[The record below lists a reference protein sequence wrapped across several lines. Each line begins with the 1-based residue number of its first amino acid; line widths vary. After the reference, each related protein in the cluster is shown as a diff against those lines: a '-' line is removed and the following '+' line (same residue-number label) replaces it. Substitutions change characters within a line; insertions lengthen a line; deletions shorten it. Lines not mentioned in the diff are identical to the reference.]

1 MFYTFMWFIA
11 LLLLLLVDV
20 VYVTSFIGG
29 YYPEFE
35 FFYWV
40 VELVLL
46 IHLIFLIKRKT
57 YTWEKLFFIDSI
69 ERYIPALCG
78 MNCVLRQILR
88 FCMVVYWILLPLVPT
103 LAVALSM
110 QLGYSL
116 GWMSAVLCVQ
126 CVLTL
131 LLFVVFQIKKWK
143 LQGERNRQ

>member
-1 MFYTFMWFIA
+1 MWFIA

-20 VYVTSFIGG
+20 VYVTSFIGD

-69 ERYIPALCG
+69 ERYFPALCG
-78 MNCVLRQILR
+78 MNRGLRQILR

-116 GWMSAVLCVQ
+116 GWMSAVLCV
-126 CVLTL
+126 
-131 LLFVVFQIKKWK
+131 
-143 LQGERNRQ
+143 

>member
-46 IHLIFLIKRKT
+46 IHLIFLIKRRRT
-57 YTWEKLFFIDSI
+57 HG
-69 ERYIPALCG
+69 R
-78 MNCVLRQILR
+78 NC
-88 FCMVVYWILLPLVPT
+88 FSSILLNVIFRRC
-103 LAVALSM
+103 AV
-110 QLGYSL
+110 
-116 GWMSAVLCVQ
+116 
-126 CVLTL
+126 
-131 LLFVVFQIKKWK
+131 
-143 LQGERNRQ
+143 

>member
-1 MFYTFMWFIA
+1 M
-11 LLLLLLVDV
+11 
-20 VYVTSFIGG
+20 
-29 YYPEFE
+29 
-35 FFYWV
+35 
-40 VELVLL
+40 LVLME
-46 IHLIFLIKRKT
+46 I
-57 YTWEKLFFIDSI
+57 
-69 ERYIPALCG
+69 
-78 MNCVLRQILR
+78 CVL
-88 FCMVVYWILLPLVPT
+88 VWILLPLVPT

>member
-1 MFYTFMWFIA
+1 MSSKNSPIIFSW
-11 LLLLLLVDV
+11 L
-20 VYVTSFIGG
+20 YVNNLCF
-29 YYPEFE
+29 
-35 FFYWV
+35 
-40 VELVLL
+40 
-46 IHLIFLIKRKT
+46 IHLCGLYYF
-57 YTWEKLFFIDSI
+57 
-69 ERYIPALCG
+69 PALCG
-78 MNCVLRQILR
+78 MNRGLRQILR

>member
-1 MFYTFMWFIA
+1 MFYTFMWSIA

-20 VYVTSFIGG
+20 VYVTSFIGD

-57 YTWEKLFFIDSI
+57 YTWEK
-69 ERYIPALCG
+69 
-78 MNCVLRQILR
+78 
-88 FCMVVYWILLPLVPT
+88 LVPT

-143 LQGERNRQ
+143 LQGERNR

>member
-1 MFYTFMWFIA
+1 MVYSFTSFA
-11 LLLLLLVDV
+11 VVDV

-69 ERYIPALCG
+69 ERDFPALCG
-78 MNCVLRQILR
+78 IKTDSSILYGSVLDIIAACSD
-88 FCMVVYWILLPLVPT
+88 FSC
-103 LAVALSM
+103 
-110 QLGYSL
+110 
-116 GWMSAVLCVQ
+116 SAVNATWV
-126 CVLTL
+126 
-131 LLFVVFQIKKWK
+131 
-143 LQGERNRQ
+143 

>member
-1 MFYTFMWFIA
+1 M
-11 LLLLLLVDV
+11 
-20 VYVTSFIGG
+20 SR
-29 YYPEFE
+29 
-35 FFYWV
+35 
-40 VELVLL
+40 
-46 IHLIFLIKRKT
+46 RKIEWLP

-69 ERYIPALCG
+69 ERYFPALCG
-78 MNCVLRQILR
+78 MNRGLRQILR

-143 LQGERNRQ
+143 LQGERNR